1 MEVVVEPLM
10 NIWIDFLPPICRQD
24 VMVKGLEENKK
35 LILQKIEE
43 TKAIGALNG
52 QNQDVRE
59 NSEDMDA
66 DD

>member
-1 MEVVVEPLM
+1 M
-10 NIWIDFLPPICRQD
+10 I
-24 VMVKGLEENKK
+24 VKGLEENKK